1 MSKPLTRRDLANIP
15 ACLLKIKAGNT
26 SIAYLDGSWIIG
38 TRFAEFSR
46 LFTIGFLSLHKVDLN
61 IKNVRIWW
69 GDKGGDKLKYF
80 ALTCLPRIY
89 IMDVGIDSQGQNYRI
104 QSGDG
109 SKYGGLCS
117 HSHGLW
123 CWYLYFLLT
132 AQNLEIQLLLTPLC
146 LFLFDWEQNS
156 PWNTSCNDAD
166 SDVIMEIFFVINEFR
181 HVQQMIE
188 LW

>member
-104 QSGDG
+104 SIRWWKQVWRFVQPFTRAMMLISLLPIDG
-109 SKYGGLCS
+109 TK
-117 HSHGLW
+117 
-123 CWYLYFLLT
+123 FRDT
-132 AQNLEIQLLLTPLC
+132 IIV
-146 LFLFDWEQNS
+146 NS
-156 PWNTSCNDAD
+156 PVSVPIWLRAKLTMKYLLQRC
-166 SDVIMEIFFVINEFR
+166 R
-181 HVQQMIE
+181 
-188 LW
+188 